1 MGVDTKW
8 LAKQQEARMRLED
21 GFLEVVK
28 VVDNEDGGAT
38 YTFDMTDEMSDIC
51 GALGLKLLLYCGALD
66 KSPTFVFDWLGLMLT
81 EKQIKEKQDENEND
95 TD

>member
-1 MGVDTKW
+1 MN
-8 LAKQQEARMRLED
+8 LED

-28 VVDNEDGGAT
+28 IVEHEDGGAT

-51 GALGLKLLLYCGALD
+51 GELGLKLLLYCGALD

-81 EKQIKEKQDENEND
+81 EKQIKEKQIGELVEEKHTKEKQHENGND